1 MGNSFNIIY
10 LVKKSLVSIFEKE
23 KGRKAS
29 YREIAELYD
38 VVDNVIDEPNGEDG
52 SNHNEETVKW
62 SEYIPHYKHN
72 RNRRTIIWHF
82 LNFLKAYRNLCNGA
96 QDFYDYKKLN
106 EEFIRAKGELRKLHP
121 LDDDVFITIRYCQ
134 REYYYGLCDTK
145 ITTDKTI
152 LIQNW
157 RELEINHEEAFSKTL
172 NRYTEYWD
180 EVIDSYVQKPARI
193 KRIHYLI
200 NDIEGLKEYEV
211 FAQSDN
217 ILKQLNTTQE
227 RYRQMLPSES

>member
-1 MGNSFNIIY
+1 MGNSFNIIH
-10 LVKKSLVSIFEKE
+10 LVKKSLASIFEKE
-23 KGRKAS
+23 NGRKAS

-38 VVDNVIDEPNGEDG
+38 VVDKVASESNEVDG
-52 SNHNEETVKW
+52 SGYNGGMEK
-62 SEYIPHYKHN
+62 SYKYIPHYKHN
-72 RNRRTIIWHF
+72 RNRKTIIWHF
-82 LNFLKAYRNLCNGA
+82 LDFLKAYRELCNGT
-96 QDFYDYKKLN
+96 QDFYDYKKSN

-121 LDDDVFITIRYCQ
+121 SDDDVLIAIRYCQ
-134 REYYYGLCDTK
+134 REYYYGLCDTQ
-145 ITTDKTI
+145 ITADETI

-157 RELEINHEEAFSKTL
+157 RELAINHDDAFSKTL
-172 NRYTEYWD
+172 AQYIEYWD
-180 EVIDSYVQKPARI
+180 DVINSYVQKPARI